1 MSCVVYFQ
9 WYTQVY
15 LCLMHSLNSTKRNKN
30 HLKFLFTF
38 IKTNWNAIMDNL
50 NANPCREKSQIVFI
64 MFKTLNWNMRQVFLE
79 QDSMWCL
86 KVLETSEVCFLCTDI
101 NLEMWYILIF

>member
-1 MSCVVYFQ
+1 
-9 WYTQVY
+9 
-15 LCLMHSLNSTKRNKN
+15 MHSLDSTKHNKN

-38 IKTNWNAIMDNL
+38 IKTNWNAIIDNL
-50 NANPCREKSQIVFI
+50 NANPCREKSQIVLI

-86 KVLETSEVCFLCTDI
+86 KVLETSEVCFLSTDI